1 MTLDGID
8 GRIFEER
15 LAEMTGLSFEKEL
28 TISAHKIFE
37 ELPPEG
43 IAYYLVHAVEGRKSI
58 VESYI
63 SKQPTEIRGEV
74 YRYADKLARAR
85 EEQDRKL

>member
-1 MTLDGID
+1 MTLDGLD

-15 LAEMTGLSFEKEL
+15 LAAMTGLSFEKEL

-37 ELPPEG
+37 ELTPKE
-43 IAYYLVHAVEGRKSI
+43 IAYYLVHAVKGRKSI

-63 SKQPTEIRGEV
+63 SEQSAEIRDEV
-74 YRYADKLARAR
+74 YRYADKLVSVR
-85 EEQDRKL
+85 EE